1 MYTHNVQFHVLT
13 ILLIASKSLT
23 QLDPAAF
30 IFFFVSIVVHTLVNI
45 IKHTVLGVHCVR
57 GVGCVRC
64 VGSVRGVR
72 SVGSVGDVRD
82 VI

>member
-1 MYTHNVQFHVLT
+1 MHIYTQCTMSCRV
-13 ILLIASKSLT
+13 ILLI
-23 QLDPAAF
+23 QVQELDPASL

-57 GVGCVRC
+57 SVRGVGCV
-64 VGSVRGVR
+64 GGVR
-72 SVGSVGDVRD
+72 SVGGVGSVGDVRD